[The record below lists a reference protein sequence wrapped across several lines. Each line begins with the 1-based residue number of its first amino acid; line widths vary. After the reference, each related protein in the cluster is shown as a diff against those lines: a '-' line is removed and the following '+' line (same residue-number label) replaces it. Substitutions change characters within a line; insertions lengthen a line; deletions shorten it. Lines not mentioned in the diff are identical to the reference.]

1 MTMTKIDKVFGLWV
15 TYLGIWAIAAQA
27 RILGGVRT
35 LYSWSEEQLIHPF
48 GRHAEEVLNGSRT
61 CWIEFPHLERLTLAW
76 QGPSN

>member
-1 MTMTKIDKVFGLWV
+1 MKNISEVFGYGV
-15 TYLGIWAIAAQA
+15 TYLGIEAIAAQA

-61 CWIEFPHLERLTLAW
+61 FLIEFPHLERPTFAW
-76 QGPSN
+76 QDPPN